1 MEQDIINP
9 QDIIFS
15 LDIGTR
21 SVIGTVG
28 IVKDKKFHVIAES
41 YVEHEK
47 RAMVDG
53 QIHDINLV
61 AAAVNSV
68 KKDIERKINVPLKNV
83 AIAAA
88 GRFLRTITSKSEI
101 EIDSNKEITKDM
113 IRSLEMTAVNEAEE
127 EINELKESK
136 MYCVGYSVINYFLN
150 GYIISNLLSH
160 KGEKI
165 SAEVIATFLPKTVV
179 ESLYSVIQ
187 KVGLNVISLTLEPI
201 AAMEAAVPQRLR
213 LLNLALIDIGAGT
226 SDIAISSND
235 TINAYGMV
243 PMAGDEITEVIAQN
257 YLTDFNT
264 AEKIKKECSAKEKV
278 NFTDV
283 MGLEN
288 EISSK
293 EVIELISPMV
303 KKICE
308 EVGNKIIELNG
319 SKSPTAVFLVG
330 GGAYTPKIRDFLSE
344 KLGIPL
350 QRIGIKGR
358 EAVTDCVCPH
368 NTLGSEGVT
377 VLGIALISIKKM
389 GNDFI
394 DVMLND
400 QVVSLFNS
408 HKHTVMDVMIESG
421 INPKLLIGRSGKNV
435 RFELNGNNR
444 IAFGTLEESPVITIN
459 GLTGSIDSKVKEGDK
474 INIVFAKDGKN
485 ASPKVEDYIQKIYN
499 ISFFVDEKQFSF
511 EPAAYINGA
520 AASPDDLV
528 REGDKLNI
536 IYPETIKDYKKLF
549 SKDTENYIYTKD
561 GKELKDS
568 YIIKDDD
575 KICKKVKALEEE
587 SNTIIDDQKTST
599 INEEKQTIKVS
610 VNNKEIIMND
620 KKSYIF
626 VDVFNYVNFDLSR
639 PKGRIVLKLNDKK
652 AGYNDELKNGDKI
665 DIYWDDNKI

>member
-1 MEQDIINP
+1 MIQDIINP

-21 SVIGTVG
+21 SVIGTAG

-47 RAMVDG
+47 RAMIDG

-68 KKDIERKINVPLKNV
+68 KKDIEEKIDTPLKNV

-88 GRFLRTITSKSEI
+88 GRFLKTITSKSEI
-101 EIDSNKEITKDM
+101 EIDSDKEITKDM
-113 IRSLEMTAVNEAEE
+113 IRSLEMTAVNGAEE
-127 EINELKESK
+127 EINKQKEGK

-165 SAEVIATFLPKTVV
+165 SAEVIATFLPKSVV
-179 ESLYSVIQ
+179 ESLYSVTQ
-187 KVGLNVISLTLEPI
+187 KVGLNVTSLTLEPI
-201 AAMEAAVPQRLR
+201 AAMEAAIPQKLR

-226 SDIAISSND
+226 SDIAISSED
-235 TINAYGMV
+235 TISAYGMV
-243 PMAGDEITEVIAQN
+243 PMAGDEVTEVIAKN

-264 AEKIKKECSAKEKV
+264 AEKIKRECSVKEKV
-278 NFTDV
+278 KFTDI

-288 EISSK
+288 EISGK
-293 EVIELISPMV
+293 DIIEIISPMI

-319 SKSPTAVFLVG
+319 GKSPTAVFLVG
-330 GGAYTPKIRDFLSE
+330 GGAHTPGIKDFLSQ

-358 EAVTDCVCPH
+358 EAVSDCICPD

-377 VLGIALISIKKM
+377 VLGIALVSIKKT

-400 QVVSLFNS
+400 QVISLFNS
-408 HKHTVMDVMIESG
+408 HKHTVMDVMIQSG
-421 INPKLLIGRSGKNV
+421 INPKLLIGRSGKNI

-459 GLTGSIDSKVKEGDK
+459 GKTGSIDSEVKEGDK
-474 INIVFAKDGKN
+474 IEIVFAKNGKD
-485 ASPKVEDYIQKIYN
+485 AVPQVKDYIQKIYN
-499 ISFFVDEKQFSF
+499 VIFRINEEQVTFQ
-511 EPAAYINGA
+511 PIAYINGSA
-520 AASPDDLV
+520 AGMDDFIN
-528 REGDKLNI
+528 EGDKLNI

-549 SKDTENYIYTKD
+549 SQSSEDCIYVKDE
-561 GKELKDS
+561 KELNDS
-568 YIIKDDD
+568 YIIEDGD
-575 KICKKVKALEEE
+575 KIYKKVKPC
-587 SNTIIDDQKTST
+587 
-599 INEEKQTIKVS
+599 EEKINALHNETDKIKETKETKEIKVN
-610 VNNKEIIMND
+610 VNEKEIVMRD

-626 VDVFNYVNFDLSR
+626 VDVFNYIKFDLSYS
-639 PKGRIVLKLNDKK
+639 KGRLVLKLNDKK

-665 DIYWDDNKI
+665 NIYWDDNKI